1 MPEAKG
7 VRRFY
12 NLAWCE
18 SLTGRT
24 TDALAHLRHA
34 IDMSEEF
41 RVHAKLDSDLD
52 AIRDQR
58 AFRQLIS
65 H

>member
-1 MPEAKG
+1 
-7 VRRFY
+7 
-12 NLAWCE
+12 
-18 SLTGRT
+18 
-24 TDALAHLRHA
+24 
-34 IDMSEEF
+34 MSEEF